1 MCGRL
6 NSQTLQKGLIM
17 SWDTHC
23 HHSHKKIKNNE
34 PVNFFN
40 RGNPIERKRGL
51 KKIQRKT
58 ITIVIST
65 IKNIEWIKRK
75 HETSYEAKRNGQC
88 GI

>member
-6 NSQTLQKGLIM
+6 NSQALQKSLIM

-23 HHSHKKIKNNE
+23 HHSKKNKKNE

-40 RGNPIERKRGL
+40 EGNTIEEKRDL
-51 KKIQRKT
+51 KKLQRNLS
-58 ITIVIST
+58 IVIPS

-75 HETSYEAKRNGQC
+75 H
-88 GI
+88 